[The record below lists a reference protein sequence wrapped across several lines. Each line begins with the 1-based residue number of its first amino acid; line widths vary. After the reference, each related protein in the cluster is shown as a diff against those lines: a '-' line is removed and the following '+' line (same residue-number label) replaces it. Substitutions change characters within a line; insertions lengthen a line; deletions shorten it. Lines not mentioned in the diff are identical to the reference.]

1 MRFFLVPILLFNL
14 QFIRAQQNAGRLDI
28 SHLTGDFYIY
38 TTYKDYKGDVF
49 PANGMYMVTEKGIV
63 LFDTPWDT
71 TQAQPLLDTIEKRHH
86 KPVVFCIST
95 HSHADRTGAVNFFK
109 RKGIQTWSHERT
121 FRLFKEA
128 DEFTSRF
135 YFKSDTTFSFTN
147 HTFKAQFAGEG
158 HAPDNIVLW
167 FDDEKILYGGC
178 LIKSTEAEDL
188 GNIAHANM
196 ALYPKT
202 IQKLLDTYPD
212 PKFVIPGHQ
221 DWKNKASLT
230 HTGDL
235 LNGFHDVLRV
245 VKDFVRAAKYDDA
258 INFLESNIDSVYNDT
273 TGLFDALVNLYFF
286 KSEWQK
292 IIDVYAKH
300 RAKENE
306 DMTVLDMAEYN
317 VKQPKEEIA
326 LKSASCRIPFDPS
339 MSGTP
344 IIEVVVNG
352 QKMNCWFDT
361 GAGLTVLSSTMAKKC
376 KLKISG
382 ADNSSASAATG
393 KTVSTQLGIIDSL
406 RINELTVKNHPC
418 LVLNK
423 KDLEFRILGIRVL
436 KIDAIIGWNFIQE
449 FDVKLSNKTKSIE
462 LTRNVREYTGIS
474 NFIWMGQPMIQGT
487 TMKGEKTF
495 FFIDTGAQTAG
506 VYDSFV
512 KKADV
517 SNAKIKTIR
526 LGSAG
531 GSTRIKS
538 YIFPEVKIDVAGNT
552 VTMNNVA
559 SMPNGYTVP
568 FICDG
573 VFGINEFKNKEIHFN
588 IKQGF
593 FFIKE

>member
-1 MRFFLVPILLFNL
+1 MRFILLLILFFNL
-14 QFIRAQQNAGRLDI
+14 HFIHGQKNTGRLDI
-28 SHLTGDFYIY
+28 SHLTGNFYIY
-38 TTYKDYKGDVF
+38 TTYKDYKDDVF
-49 PANGMYMVTEKGIV
+49 PANGMYMVADKGIV

-71 TQAQPLLDTIEKRHH
+71 TQAQPLLDTLEKLYR
-86 KPVVFCIST
+86 KPVIFCIST
-95 HSHADRTGAVNFFK
+95 HSHNDRTGAVNFFRK
-109 RKGIQTWSHERT
+109 KGIPTWSHERT
-121 FRLFKEA
+121 FHLFKEP
-128 DEFTSRF
+128 DEFTSKF
-135 YFKSDTTFSFTN
+135 YFKSDTTFSFGN
-147 HTFKAQFAGEG
+147 HSFKAQFAGEG

-167 FDDEKILYGGC
+167 FDEEKILYGGC
-178 LIKSTEAEDL
+178 LIKSTEAKDL
-188 GNIAHANM
+188 GNISHANM

-202 IQKLLDTYPD
+202 IQQLLDTYANA
-212 PKFVIPGHQ
+212 KFVIPGHQ
-221 DWKNKASLT
+221 DWKNKSSLI

-235 LNGFHDVLRV
+235 LSEFHDVLRI
-245 VKDFVRAAKYDDA
+245 VKDYVRAAKYDEA
-258 INFLESNIDSVYNDT
+258 INVLEKNIDSVYNDT

-292 IIDVYAKH
+292 IINVYQKH
-300 RAKENE
+300 EVREDE
-306 DMTVLDMAEYN
+306 DMTVLQMAEYY
-317 VKQPKEEIA
+317 VKQPKEEII
-326 LKSASCRIPFDPS
+326 LKNNSFRIPFDPS

-376 KLKISG
+376 KLKVSNG
-382 ADNSSASAATG
+382 DKSSASAATG

-406 RINELTVKNHPC
+406 HIDELTVKNHPC

-449 FDVKLSNKTKSIE
+449 FDVKLSNTAKTIE
-462 LTRNVREYTGIS
+462 FARNAPEYNGIS
-474 NFIWMGQPMIQGT
+474 NFIWMGQPMVQGT
-487 TMKGEKTF
+487 TMKGEKTY

-517 SNAKIKTIR
+517 SKAKVKTIR

-531 GSTRIKS
+531 GSVRMKS
-538 YIFPEVKIDVAGNT
+538 YVFPQVNIDVAGIIIS
-552 VTMNNVA
+552 MNNVA

-568 FICDG
+568 FVCDG
-573 VFGINEFKNKEIHFN
+573 VFGINEFKNSEIHFN

-593 FFIKE
+593 FFIK